1 MKWSKTRASIP
12 FQSPARRLS
21 RPAATLP
28 TPASIPARASLVWA
42 SQIKRL
48 EGPGKYRC
56 RLACYFRFCVS
67 CPLFK
72 KKYGDRYFVTSIR
85 KESSIGVVL
94 QIELRSEM
102 VGSQSYVKRFMS
114 SNSASL
120 GISGEADCGF
130 FLGQHNASNAG
141 SRLKCVR
148 WNVCGCAAQCGYFNK
163 QVFFECADK

>member
-1 MKWSKTRASIP
+1 
-12 FQSPARRLS
+12 
-21 RPAATLP
+21 
-28 TPASIPARASLVWA
+28 
-42 SQIKRL
+42 
-48 EGPGKYRC
+48 
-56 RLACYFRFCVS
+56 
-67 CPLFK
+67 LFL